1 MHEELRK
8 EVERWCRYAKEDL
21 DTAQRLMDSSG
32 GVPRHPAWLAQQ
44 AAEKALKAVLIREQ
58 IEFPRTHNLST
69 LRDLVPSSWRVS
81 NVSADLDQLSQHA
94 VESRYPENVPDVTE
108 EEARSAVADAER
120 IVDAVLSDV
129 DLEKT

>member
-1 MHEELRK
+1 MDDELRK
-8 EVERWCRYAKEDL
+8 EVRRWCRYAEEDL
-21 DTAQRLMDSSG
+21 QTARQLVNRPG

-69 LRDLVPSSWRVS
+69 LRDLIPSDWSVTA
-81 NVSADLDQLSQHA
+81 VQADLGQLSRFA

-108 EEARSAVADAER
+108 EEARAAVADAQR
-120 IVDAVLSDV
+120 IVTAVREELDV
-129 DLEKT
+129 